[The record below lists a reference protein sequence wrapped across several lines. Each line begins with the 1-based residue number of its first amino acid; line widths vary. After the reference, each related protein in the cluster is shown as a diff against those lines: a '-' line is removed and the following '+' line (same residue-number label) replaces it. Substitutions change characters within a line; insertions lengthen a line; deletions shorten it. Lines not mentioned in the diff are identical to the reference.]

1 MTAPHP
7 RIDNN
12 ESRPTLALAS
22 NNRGKIAEFQAL
34 LGDRVTIASL
44 IDLGLESPEET
55 GATFEENA
63 VLKAQFVFQQTGF
76 VTLADDSG
84 LEVDALGGLPG
95 VRSARYAGDH
105 RYDGNSRTLLLRNLS
120 DAPATSRTARF
131 VAVIAIIDDV
141 GALSLTRGA
150 CEGRIARTERGSGGF
165 GYDPIF
171 ELPDGRTMAELDASE
186 KNIVSHRG
194 QAVRLALPL
203 ILSALNRA
211 RSVVGKSKP

>member
-1 MTAPHP
+1 MTAPHL
-7 RIDNN
+7 RIDD

-22 NNRGKIAEFQAL
+22 NNWGKIAEFRAL
-34 LGDRVTIASL
+34 LADRVDIASL
-44 IDLGLESPEET
+44 VDLGLESPGEI
-55 GATFEENA
+55 GATFEDNA
-63 VLKAQFVFQQTGF
+63 VLKAKLVFQQTGF

-105 RYDGNSRTLLLRNLS
+105 HHDRDNRDLLLRNLA
-120 DAPATSRTARF
+120 DVPDGSRTARF
-131 VAVIAIIDDV
+131 VAVLAVIDES
-141 GALSLTRGA
+141 GGLSLSRGV
-150 CEGRIARTERGSGGF
+150 CEGAVARSERGTNGF

-186 KNIVSHRG
+186 KHIVSHRG

-203 ILSALNRA
+203 ILSALYRA
-211 RSVVGKSKP
+211 RGVVGKSKP